1 MEKISM
7 CPSCGNS
14 KKGDRAKRCSKCKS
28 ITCNKCSFTGCK
40 CGHLSYDRHYIIS

>member
-14 KKGDRAKRCSKCKS
+14 KKGDRAKRCSKCKT
-28 ITCNKCSFTGCK
+28 ITCSKCSFTGCK
-40 CGHLSYDRHYIIS
+40 CGHMGVDRHYVIS

>member
-1 MEKISM
+1 MEKIST

-40 CGHLSYDRHYIIS
+40 CGHLSYDKHYVIN